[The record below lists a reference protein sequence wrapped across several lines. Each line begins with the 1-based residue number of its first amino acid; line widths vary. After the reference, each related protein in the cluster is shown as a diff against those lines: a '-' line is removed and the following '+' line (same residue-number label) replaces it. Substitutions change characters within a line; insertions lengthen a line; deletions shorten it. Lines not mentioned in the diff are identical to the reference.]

1 MSRQLNNKNSKNNN
15 SAFTR
20 KPFCKVCADAGK
32 TDTAHFP
39 RKTPDPNSEVV
50 CPTLLALECRYCFK
64 NGHTVKYC
72 LVLKE
77 RKNFEEQNRREHDR
91 HVRQVERQEE
101 LDRLARLPPVVPK
114 TSAGKFT
121 AFLEENEEE
130 ERQEEEQRRFELA
143 VQEATA
149 QALLKKEAEFPSILS
164 KKASAPTTTTNWAA
178 MAANAALLA
187 VPKPKTKIVAPVV
200 QPKGHWADDSDD
212 EMEQDDDDDVVT
224 TTTTTTTAFAFS
236 STNAPCYARSSWDD
250 NDW

>member
-1 MSRQLNNKNSKNNN
+1 MSRHFSNKNVNNKNNANNN
-15 SAFTR
+15 VNSR

-72 LVLKE
+72 VVLKD
-77 RKNFEEQNRREHDR
+77 RKNFEEQERREHDR
-91 HVRQVERQEE
+91 HVRQEERRLEQ
-101 LDRLARLPPVVPK
+101 DRLARAPPVVPK

-130 ERQEEEQRRFELA
+130 ERQEEQQRRFELA

-149 QALLKKEAEFPSILS
+149 QALLKKEAEFPSFVS
-164 KKASAPTTTTNWAA
+164 KKAPTIVTGGNNWAT
-178 MAANAALLA
+178 MASNAALLA
-187 VPKPKTKIVAPVV
+187 VPKPKVIVAPVL
-200 QPKGHWADDSDD
+200 PLKGHWADDSDD
-212 EMEQDDDDDVVT
+212 EEDEEMYESVVNNNDHINITYYSARATADDDD
-224 TTTTTTTAFAFS
+224 
-236 STNAPCYARSSWDD
+236 W
-250 NDW
+250 

>member
-1 MSRQLNNKNSKNNN
+1 MSRHFSNKNANN
-15 SAFTR
+15 R

-72 LVLKE
+72 VVLKD
-77 RKNFEEQNRREHDR
+77 RKNFEEQERRDHDR
-91 HVRQVERQEE
+91 HVRQEERRLEQ
-101 LDRLARLPPVVPK
+101 DRLARAPPVVPK

-149 QALLKKEAEFPSILS
+149 QALLKKEAEFPSFVS
-164 KKASAPTTTTNWAA
+164 KKAPTIPTGGNNWAT
-178 MAANAALLA
+178 MASNAALLA
-187 VPKPKTKIVAPVV
+187 VPKPLKSKVIVAQV
-200 QPKGHWADDSDD
+200 QPLKTQWADDSDD
-212 EMEQDDDDDVVT
+212 EQDEEMYESVVNNNDHINITYYSARATADDDD
-224 TTTTTTTAFAFS
+224 
-236 STNAPCYARSSWDD
+236 W
-250 NDW
+250 